1 MFGNTNTCF
10 LCYLV
15 LILAIVGAL
24 NWGLV
29 GAFDFN
35 LVDYLFGAGS
45 VISRIVYAL
54 VGLSGLAL
62 ISKFF
67 MDCPVCNKGPFDKY

>member
-1 MFGNTNTCF
+1 MLKQACVFCKIVG
-10 LCYLV
+10 
-15 LILAIVGAL
+15 AIAIIGAL

-29 GAFDFN
+29 GLVHFN

-45 VISRIVYAL
+45 VAARITYCV

-62 ISKFF
+62 LASYF
-67 MDCPVCNKGPFDKY
+67 MVCPYCKKGPE